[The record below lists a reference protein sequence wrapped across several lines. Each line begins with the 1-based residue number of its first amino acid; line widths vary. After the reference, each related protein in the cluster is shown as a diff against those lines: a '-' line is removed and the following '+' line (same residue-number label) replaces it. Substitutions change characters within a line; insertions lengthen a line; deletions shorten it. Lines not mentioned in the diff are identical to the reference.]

1 MLLQYDHSINKYRQR
16 FFEEKFS
23 NLHLKTPDVVLM
35 VKISEAKTIKMA
47 QIINEFPFHKSHV
60 TRAVDRLFE
69 LNYLKKT
76 LDPDD
81 LRGYILE
88 ITPNGEKIATE
99 VKKGLDEW
107 NELLNKPLS
116 QEELDSV
123 ARIRE
128 KIYNHLKTYFEE
140 EVADEKNI

>member
-16 FFEEKFS
+16 FFEEKFGH
-23 NLHLKTPDVVLM
+23 LHLKTPDAVLL
-35 VKISEAKTIKMA
+35 VRVNDAKTIKMA

-69 LNYLKKT
+69 LNYLNKT
-76 LDPDD
+76 PDPND

-88 ITPNGEKIATE
+88 ITPAGEKIAEE
-99 VKKGLDEW
+99 VKKGLNEW
-107 NELLNKPLS
+107 NELLNEPLN

-128 KIYNHLKTYFEE
+128 KIYNHLKKYFEE
-140 EVADEKNI
+140 DLPDEKNL

>member
-23 NLHLKTPDVVLM
+23 HLHLKTPDAVLM
-35 VKISEAKTIKMA
+35 VKVNEAKTIKMT

-60 TRAVDRLFE
+60 TRAVDRLSE

-76 LDPDD
+76 PDSDD

-88 ITPNGEKIATE
+88 ITSLGEKIAEE
-99 VKKGLDEW
+99 VKNGLNEW
-107 NELLNKPLS
+107 DVLLNEPLS

-128 KIYNHLKTYFEE
+128 KIYNHLKNHFEE
-140 EVADEKNI
+140 ELPDE